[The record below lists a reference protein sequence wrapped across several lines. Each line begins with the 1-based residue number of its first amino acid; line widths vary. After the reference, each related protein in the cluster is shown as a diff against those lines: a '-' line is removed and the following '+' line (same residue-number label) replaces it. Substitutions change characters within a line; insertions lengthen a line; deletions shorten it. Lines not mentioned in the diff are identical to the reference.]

1 MQREDW
7 NSVLQYLWYLPITDV
22 RPPFSSENDGSLFR
36 VVGLRVKFTIRFF
49 VHKLVSPSIQSYLF
63 AIDLLQSSRQTTRLM
78 CALLRLAWAKFKLT
92 GCNLFSLTKVL
103 FWLLKQNAFQPC
115 WSANRSVIW
124 LILVKSLRPPFCFSQ
139 NNYLSKQ
146 NDTTLDKIKSLM
158 KENHSSLS

>member
-7 NSVLQYLWYLPITDV
+7 NSVLQYLWYFPITDV

-49 VHKLVSPSIQSYLF
+49 VHFLNYSQISQSKYIVLYLF

-78 CALLRLAWAKFKLT
+78 CALFRLAWA
-92 GCNLFSLTKVL
+92 KVL
-103 FWLLKQNAFQPC
+103 FWLLKQNAFQPF
-115 WSANRSVIW
+115 WSANQSVIW